1 MFLIVTVVLNTTR
14 WQNLKG
20 ITLFEFIFLDFQVFY
35 RVGKRNIS
43 LKYEEK
49 KERRLLSYLIAVW
62 SLRFILDTSLH
73 QVRQI
78 GLITLICLLTLS
90 STILTDKLLYTHL
103 SKIIKGL
110 KKDWGTTFT
119 RFRGVQKD
127 RSIEKTKKIEEKL
140 TEKTE

>member
-1 MFLIVTVVLNTTR
+1 LIT
-14 WQNLKG
+14 
-20 ITLFEFIFLDFQVFY
+20 
-35 RVGKRNIS
+35 
-43 LKYEEK
+43 
-49 KERRLLSYLIAVW
+49 VW
-62 SLRFILDTSLH
+62 SLGFILDTSLH

-110 KKDWGTTFT
+110 KKDRGTIFI

-127 RSIEKTKKIEEKL
+127 RSIEKTKKTKEKL
-140 TEKTE
+140 TEIDE